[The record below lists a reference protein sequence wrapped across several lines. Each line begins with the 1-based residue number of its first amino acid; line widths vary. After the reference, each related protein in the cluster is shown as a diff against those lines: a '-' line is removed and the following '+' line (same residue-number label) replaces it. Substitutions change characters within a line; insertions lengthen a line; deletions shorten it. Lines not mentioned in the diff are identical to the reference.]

1 MLRWIKGGRAAG
13 ALVLA
18 VALGAAACSTSAESA
33 AGRSAASSSAR
44 PAPVGTTAVAASPSS
59 PPPVISIAFGGD
71 VHFEG
76 VLGTRLAADPDTAL
90 GPVASVLSSA
100 DLAMVNLET
109 AITTRGTPEP
119 KSFTFRAPPAAF
131 QALRAAGVDVTT
143 MANNHGMDFGL
154 VGLQDSVAAI
164 KASRFPVVG
173 IGLDDEQAYAPY
185 YTTVKGV
192 RVAFVGA
199 TQVIDDPLIP
209 KWTAGPGKP
218 GLASAKEVDRTVRA
232 VREAREHSDVVV
244 VYLHYGTETV
254 NCPTDRQQAIAK
266 TLADAGADI
275 VVGSHAHV
283 LLGAGFLG
291 RTYVDYGLGNFAF
304 YSSGS
309 GPNTQSGVLVVN
321 VAPHKVVRAGW
332 VPAHIEGGVPIP
344 LQSSAVGPARARWE
358 SLRGCTHLAASS
370 PS

>member
-1 MLRWIKGGRAAG
+1 MLRWIKGRRAAG
-13 ALVLA
+13 ALALA
-18 VALGAAACSTSAESA
+18 LALGAAACSTTAESSGQSVTSNA
-33 AGRSAASSSAR
+33 AQ
-44 PAPVGTTAVAASPSS
+44 PAPTGTATTSSPSS
-59 PPPVISIAFGGD
+59 PPQAITIAFGGD
-71 VHFEG
+71 THFEG
-76 VLGTRLAADPDTAL
+76 VLGSRLAADPDTAL

-119 KSFTFRAPPAAF
+119 KSFTFRAPPTAF

-173 IGLDDEQAYAPY
+173 IGLDDAQAYAPY

-199 TQVIDDPLIP
+199 TQVLDDPLIP

-218 GLASAKEVDRTVRA
+218 GLASAKNVDRTVRA
-232 VREAREHSDVVV
+232 VREAREHADVVV

-254 NCPTDRQQAIAK
+254 NCPTDSQQAIAK
-266 TLADAGADI
+266 TLSDAGADI
-275 VVGSHAHV
+275 LVGSHAHV

-291 RTYVDYGLGNFAF
+291 HTYVDYGLGNFAF

-309 GPNTQSGVLVVN
+309 GPNTQSGVLMVRVQ
-321 VAPHKVVRAGW
+321 PHKVLRAGW
-332 VPAHIEGGVPIP
+332 VPAHIEGGVPVP
-344 LQSSAVGPARARWE
+344 LQGGAAGAAQARWE
-358 SLRGCTHLAASS
+358 SLRGCTHLAAT
-370 PS
+370 PAG

>member
-1 MLRWIKGGRAAG
+1 MLRMIKGRHAAG
-13 ALVLA
+13 ALALA
-18 VALGAAACSTSAESA
+18 VALGCAACSGAAAESTGGQGA
-33 AGRSAASSSAR
+33 TPASSQTSPTR
-44 PAPVGTTAVAASPSS
+44 AAETSS
-59 PPPVISIAFGGD
+59 PPPPPTTISIAFGGD

-76 VLGTRLAADPDTAL
+76 MLGSRLAADPDTAL
-90 GPVASVLSSA
+90 GPVASILSSA

-119 KSFTFRAPPAAF
+119 KGFTFRAPTTAF

-164 KASRFPVVG
+164 KASGFPVVG
-173 IGLDDEQAYAPY
+173 IGLDDAHAYAPHY
-185 YTTVKGV
+185 ATVKGV
-192 RVAFVGA
+192 RVGFVGA
-199 TQVIDDPLIP
+199 TQVLDDPLIP

-232 VREAREHSDVVV
+232 VQEARRNADVVV

-254 NCPTDRQQAIAK
+254 NCPTDRQQSIAT
-266 TLADAGADI
+266 TLAAAGADVI
-275 VVGSHAHV
+275 VGSHAHV
-283 LLGAGFLG
+283 LLGAGFMG

-309 GPNTQSGVLVVN
+309 GPNTQSGVLVVK
-321 VAPHKVVRAGW
+321 VQPHKVVRAGW

-344 LQSSAVGPARARWE
+344 LQGSAVAPALANWD
-358 SLRGCTHLAASS
+358 SLRGCTHLSAT
-370 PS
+370 PPR

>member
-1 MLRWIKGGRAAG
+1 MPSRGSLMLRWIKGGRAAG

-18 VALGAAACSTSAESA
+18 VALGIAACSTSAESA

-44 PAPVGTTAVAASPSS
+44 PAPVGTTAVPASPSS
-59 PPPVISIAFGGD
+59 PPAVISIAFGGD

-76 VLGTRLAADPDTAL
+76 VLGARLAADPDTAL

-109 AITTRGTPEP
+109 AITTRGTPES

-209 KWTAGPGKP
+209 KWTAG
-218 GLASAKEVDRTVRA
+218 
-232 VREAREHSDVVV
+232 AR
-244 VYLHYGTETV
+244 
-254 NCPTDRQQAIAK
+254 
-266 TLADAGADI
+266 
-275 VVGSHAHV
+275 
-283 LLGAGFLG
+283 
-291 RTYVDYGLGNFAF
+291 
-304 YSSGS
+304 
-309 GPNTQSGVLVVN
+309 
-321 VAPHKVVRAGW
+321 
-332 VPAHIEGGVPIP
+332 
-344 LQSSAVGPARARWE
+344 
-358 SLRGCTHLAASS
+358 
-370 PS
+370 